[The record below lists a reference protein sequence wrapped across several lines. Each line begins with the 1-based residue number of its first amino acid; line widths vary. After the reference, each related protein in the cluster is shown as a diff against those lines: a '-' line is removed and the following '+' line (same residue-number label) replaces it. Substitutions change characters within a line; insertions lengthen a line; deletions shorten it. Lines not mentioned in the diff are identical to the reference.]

1 MNVQSMSVTSFPV
14 RHSPVLGRILSA
26 VAPRVLAL
34 LDCQHQPRLLAGF
47 DLPAPVAG
55 SALPPA
61 LRGLAQVLDP
71 QDRYPKDRHP
81 EIPHSEGR
89 TRSRIARAEV
99 VPLPA
104 AALPR
109 AELDRLLPAGRD
121 EGGWHGFRCRLDCG
135 TTDLVLVHLPATR
148 FHARAVA
155 ALLRLIWPA
164 LRSETEEEAWPCGA
178 EDHCDEALLWLMR
191 ARIDIGALVVNPRG
205 LILRMNSTAR
215 RMIADGRVLARGH
228 RGLHA
233 SCPDQTRKLR
243 EAITLCANE
252 PMGEDERILFLR
264 PADDG
269 PAVPVTLARYVHE
282 GAPTELVTLL
292 LPEPPESARVERIA
306 RELGLTAA
314 EARVAAML
322 QTGLSNRA
330 AATSLGLT
338 EQSFSTYAKRV
349 LAKLNVRSRA
359 EMAQMLTWQTHG
371 GTEP

>member
-26 VAPRVLAL
+26 VAPRVLAV
-34 LDCQHQPRLLAGF
+34 LDCPHHPRLLAGF
-47 DLPAPVAG
+47 DLPAPVA
-55 SALPPA
+55 ALVPA
-61 LRGLAQVLDP
+61 LRGLAQAMA
-71 QDRYPKDRHP
+71 P
-81 EIPHSEGR
+81 EIRQPEPRPAQR
-89 TRSRIARAEV
+89 TDRAEV
-99 VPLPA
+99 APLPVA
-104 AALPR
+104 SLPR
-109 AELDRLLPAGRD
+109 AELDRLLPAGPA
-121 EGGWHGFRCRLDCG
+121 EGGWHGFRCRLECG

-164 LRSETEEEAWPCGA
+164 LRSETEEEAEPCHG

-215 RMIADGRVLARGH
+215 RMIAEGRVLMRGH
-228 RGLHA
+228 GGLHA
-233 SCPDQTRKLR
+233 RCPEQTRKLR
-243 EAITLCANE
+243 EAISLCARG
-252 PMGEDERILFLR
+252 PIGRDERILFLR
-264 PADDG
+264 PEGDG

-282 GAPTELVTLL
+282 GAPTDLVTLL
-292 LPEPPESARVERIA
+292 LPEPPEPARVERIA

-349 LAKLNVRSRA
+349 LGKLNVRSRA

>member
-1 MNVQSMSVTSFPV
+1 MNIQSMSVTSFPV

-26 VAPRVLAL
+26 VAPRALAL
-34 LDCQHQPRLLAGF
+34 LDCPHHPRLLAGF
-47 DLPAPVAG
+47 DLPLPVA
-55 SALPPA
+55 ALPDAALAPA
-61 LRGLAQVLDP
+61 LRGLAQAMA
-71 QDRYPKDRHP
+71 P
-81 EIPHSEGR
+81 EAMQAEPR
-89 TRSRIARAEV
+89 TAQRTARAEV
-99 VPLPA
+99 APLPV
-104 AALPR
+104 AALPQ
-109 AELDRLLPAGRD
+109 AELDRLLPAGPA
-121 EGGWHGFRCRLDCG
+121 EGGWHGFRCRLECG

-164 LRSETEEEAWPCGA
+164 LRSETDEEAEPCHG

-215 RMIADGRVLARGH
+215 RMMAEGRVLMRGH
-228 RGLHA
+228 GGLHA
-233 SCPDQTRKLR
+233 RCPEQTRKLR
-243 EAITLCANE
+243 EAISLCARG
-252 PMGEDERILFLR
+252 PIGRDGRILFLR
-264 PADDG
+264 PEGDG
-269 PAVPVTLARYVHE
+269 PAVPVTLARYVHD
-282 GAPTELVTLL
+282 GAPTDLVTLL
-292 LPEPPESARVERIA
+292 LPEPPEPARVERIA

-349 LAKLNVRSRA
+349 LGKLNVRSRA

>member
-1 MNVQSMSVTSFPV
+1 MNVQSMSVASFPV

-47 DLPAPVAG
+47 DLPAPVA
-55 SALPPA
+55 ALAPA
-61 LRGLAQVLDP
+61 LRGLAQAMA
-71 QDRYPKDRHP
+71 P
-81 EIPHSEGR
+81 EVMQPEPR
-89 TRSRIARAEV
+89 TAQRTARAEV
-99 VPLPA
+99 APLPA
-104 AALPR
+104 AALPQ
-109 AELDRLLPAGRD
+109 AELDRLLPAGPA

-164 LRSETEEEAWPCGA
+164 LRSETEEEAEPCHG

-191 ARIDIGALVVNPRG
+191 ARIDIGALVVNSRG
-205 LILRMNSTAR
+205 LILRLNSTAR
-215 RMIADGRVLARGH
+215 RMMAEGRVLMRGH
-228 RGLHA
+228 GGLHA
-233 SCPDQTRKLR
+233 SNPDQTRKLR
-243 EAITLCANE
+243 EAIVNCAQA
-252 PMGEDERILFLR
+252 PAGQDERIVFLR
-264 PADDG
+264 PRDDG
-269 PAVPVTLARYVHE
+269 PAVPVTLARYMHE
-282 GAPTELVTLL
+282 GRSTDLVTLL
-292 LPEPPESARVERIA
+292 LPEPPEPARVERIA

-330 AATSLGLT
+330 AASSLGLT

-349 LAKLNVRSRA
+349 LGKLNVRSRA